1 MESIKPFPKV
11 AERPCIFERI
21 YFSRPDSML
30 GGNTVYSY
38 RKNLGIELAKEH
50 HVDADTVVPV
60 PDSGFQ
66 PLLAMLSSQA
76 CHLNLV

>member
-1 MESIKPFPKV
+1 
-11 AERPCIFERI
+11 
-21 YFSRPDSML
+21 ML

-66 PLLAMLSSQA
+66 LLLAMPA
-76 CHLNLV
+76 VKHAI